1 MGPYSPKID
10 QDTAKNAKI
19 QILENNSFL
28 LKNCDFLNENC
39 HFSKLG
45 FLHFL
50 LYLGQFLGYMG
61 PFYHFG
67 ILKVSSLSV
76 FIIFSTMIS
85 IKNAMK

>member
-1 MGPYSPKID
+1 MSQYSPKID

-19 QILENNSFL
+19 QILENNNFL
-28 LKNCDFLNENC
+28 LKNCVFLNENC
-39 HFSKLG
+39 HFSKFG